1 MKKLII
7 GIIIGLILSVSGV
20 LAATILYGSDEVS
33 FDNTTSHLK
42 NTNNEIT
49 LEEALD
55 SLYDETSSYGCP
67 SDRNISFIGPGVYH
81 CAHKTYAMPSGGY
94 TCVRASWLHTE
105 KCLYTSGS
113 SSTYYCYADGYYTS
127 GSMGTNL
134 VTYGNLG
141 TQGADLETGDALD
154 CDVNGNGYIDVD
166 EEGYSTER
174 FYYVSPRW
182 TPGTDTSDSS
192 FDSSTAVLIYYSNT
206 YNGAISNTGAAYA
219 TLEDA
224 QAAGSTST
232 ATYQNWWGPV
242 TAVKHLPKTKA
253 NGGTWDD
260 FIIKDN
266 NNESKRA
273 IIACNDANC
282 TTARTSTSGGS
293 LPQGFSYTGYAGRLL
308 TIPEI
313 KKAGCDTLSGN
324 NITSLGTTGALKACN
339 FLMERTKYT
348 NSALVTLGPWPE
360 NACSSNSNNAWN
372 VYSYNRGVGSVNVPN
387 TSYGARP
394 AIEVSISKILK

>member
-7 GIIIGLILSVSGV
+7 GIIIGLILSVGGV
-20 LAATILYGSDEVS
+20 LAATILYGSDEVG
-33 FDNTTSHLK
+33 FNNTTSHLK

-67 SDRNISFIGPGVYH
+67 SDRNTSFIGPGVYH

-94 TCVRASWLHTE
+94 TCVRASWLHKE
-105 KCLYTSGS
+105 KCTQTSN
-113 SSTYYCYADGYYTS
+113 YCYADGYYTS

-141 TQGADLETGDALD
+141 TSGGNIETGDAFD

-166 EEGYSTER
+166 EDGYSTER

-182 TPGTDTSDSS
+182 TPGTDTSASS
-192 FDSSTAVLIYYSNT
+192 FDTNTAVLIYYSNT
-206 YNGAISNTGAAYA
+206 YNGAISNTGATYA
-219 TLEDA
+219 TKADA

-232 ATYQNWWGPV
+232 DTYQNWWGPV

-273 IIACNDANC
+273 IIACNDGNC
-282 TTARTSTSGGS
+282 TTASTSTSGGS

-308 TIPEI
+308 TVPEI
-313 KKAGCDTLSGN
+313 KKAGCNTLSSKP
-324 NITSLGTTGALKACN
+324 SLGTTGALKACN

-348 NSALVTLGPWPE
+348 NSSLATSGPWVE
-360 NACSSNSNNAWN
+360 NASASNSSLAWF
-372 VYSYNRGVGSVNVPN
+372 VYSFGRFVYSSSYV
-387 TSYGARP
+387 TSADCGARP